1 MWKLQSNY
9 FPPRFHVRVPWGM
22 KNVYGRPPKRFS
34 FLYVLGTKILKH
46 TQNWNDLSRFIF
58 LYSII
63 LWIVKYGSCLLTIQ
77 LSATFQTHMKIYKI
91 KLMFKGQNWSLFLKN
106 TCGDLFLRHF
116 FLSNWETSVAALL
129 SCHKWEPWY
138 DCIKNGLIHGQRGM
152 RLIFLMLA
160 SIFHPSLPS
169 LPPSISYPLKV
180 SLTICILMYLFGRT
194 LKNYL

>member
-1 MWKLQSNY
+1 MLESHGGWRMCTVDLQKGFLFCMS
-9 FPPRFHVRVPWGM
+9 WGQ
-22 KNVYGRPPKRFS
+22 KF
-34 FLYVLGTKILKH
+34 LKH

-77 LSATFQTHMKIYKI
+77 LSATFPTHMKIYKNQI
-91 KLMFKGQNWSLFLKN
+91 DIQRSKLIFISQKYMWGPFF
-106 TCGDLFLRHF
+106 RHF
-116 FLSNWETSVAALL
+116 FLSNWETSAAALL

-160 SIFHPSLPS
+160 SIFHPSLP
-169 LPPSISYPLKV
+169 LFLATIYDSYPLKV
-180 SLTICILMYLFGRT
+180 SLTICILISLLRRT
-194 LKNYL
+194 LKKYLQ